1 MAGGNFDE
9 SDTAQPSCKNNRSS
23 AKSAFPLFF
32 NLPFRG
38 IKKFLYRCTRHSQI
52 DSQLKTAAR
61 TKNHSAIKLIL
72 HMKFYTTPTL
82 REIKLNAE
90 PVMNTLSMEKLDITK
105 KTQVLT
111 QEDYVNPIWGEAE
124 STDDAT
130 SAFGDFT
137 DF

>member
-1 MAGGNFDE
+1 
-9 SDTAQPSCKNNRSS
+9 
-23 AKSAFPLFF
+23 
-32 NLPFRG
+32 
-38 IKKFLYRCTRHSQI
+38 
-52 DSQLKTAAR
+52 
-61 TKNHSAIKLIL
+61 
-72 HMKFYTTPTL
+72 MKFYTTPTL

-111 QEDYVNPIWGEAE
+111 QEDYVNLIWGEAE

>member
-1 MAGGNFDE
+1 
-9 SDTAQPSCKNNRSS
+9 
-23 AKSAFPLFF
+23 
-32 NLPFRG
+32 
-38 IKKFLYRCTRHSQI
+38 
-52 DSQLKTAAR
+52 
-61 TKNHSAIKLIL
+61 
-72 HMKFYTTPTL
+72 MKFYTTPTL

-90 PVMNTLSMEKLDITK
+90 PVMNTLSIKELNITQ

-111 QEDYVNPIWGEAE
+111 QEDYANPIWGETE